1 MQSTQQHITGLT
13 VVMFSVTDQ
22 DEAVAFYEKLGFEKR
37 TDTPFGN
44 GDRWV
49 EVAHPG
55 AATAIALVIPPDD
68 RPVEHGVVGLSTD
81 DADAAHAALREQGI
95 EVGDIMR
102 MGPPVPTMFH
112 APDPYGNSLWIVESM

>member
-1 MQSTQQHITGLT
+1 MQSAEKHITGLS
-13 VVMFSVTDQ
+13 VVMFPVTDQ
-22 DEAVAFYEKLGFEKR
+22 DASVKFYEQLGFEKR

-55 AATAIALVIPPDD
+55 AATAIALVIPPEG
-68 RPVEHGVVGLSTD
+68 RPIEHGVVGLSTG
-81 DADAAHAALREQGI
+81 DADAAHAALREPGV

-112 APDPYGNSLWIVESM
+112 AGDPDGNSLWIVESM